1 MCHYFK
7 NCKQRV
13 VISSSPSTT
22 ETVVAGVLQG
32 STDGPLLFNILIK
45 DLVLFIQYGILG
57 NYADDINISISG
69 SNKENLK
76 KLLLSDFSTLTE

>member
-13 VISSSPSTT
+13 VISNSASTT

-45 DLVLFIQYGILG
+45 DLVLFIQYMILG

-69 SNKENLK
+69 SKRKILRNCC
-76 KLLLSDFSTLTE
+76 FRTLVH